1 MKKSTCLVAMIT
13 SQELNSAVAGLP
25 EDGPIIPSSSPSTPT
40 RATFPYK
47 PASVTPTQR
56 SVFRPLVPS
65 LTPTQAK
72 SQKKHL
78 LQRCKTFPIDTSTTT
93 KATEKIIEAPSWLS
107 DNFTQNE
114 KSCYYFEDVLT
125 FPVSISTQE
134 DSPCWW
140 LDDMTNWEPIK
151 EHPYITV
158 KAFLAELRRETIEAD
173 VSSSST
179 HSLVDDDER
188 TNELAEALRDL
199 LELDRMPDVLPLW
212 RQIIELRRYIERAY
226 HLHEDRREK
235 MQVILKNIESVI
247 NTTGNGGSHEVV
259 HSESNEEIQA
269 ASSMEDLTRKTTV
282 GLTGGTLVTA
292 GLVLIPAPVIPG
304 ILVVYGGLLV
314 LASEFDSA
322 KTAVEAMQGPMKQ
335 LLRDEEDPTNQ
346 GIYDCFHNVLWEEL
360 IEYSSAGKDLDEDF
374 MVIMKLKPWKDD
386 GGAQNGEK
394 DVEIERIKR
403 EKKNA
408 MKRYARQILLLED
421 TVDTQKKHG
430 EDLADSDSNDECGNV
445 T

>member
-1 MKKSTCLVAMIT
+1 MIT
-13 SQELNSAVAGLP
+13 SQELNNAAAGLP
-25 EDGPIIPSSSPSTPT
+25 EDGRPIISSSSPSTPT

-47 PASVTPTQR
+47 PASVTPKGQR
-56 SVFRPLVPS
+56 NVFRPLVPS
-65 LTPTQAK
+65 LTPLQAK

-125 FPVSISTQE
+125 FPVSISTQ
-134 DSPCWW
+134 SPCWW

-151 EHPYITV
+151 EHPHITV
-158 KAFLAELRRETIEAD
+158 KAFLTEMRRETIEAG

-199 LELDRMPDVLPLW
+199 LELDRMPDMLPLW

-235 MQVILKNIESVI
+235 MQVILKNIESVV
-247 NTTGNGGSHEVV
+247 NNATGNGRSHEVV
-259 HSESNEEIQA
+259 HNESNEEIQA

-335 LLRDEEDPTNQ
+335 LLRDEEDPNK
-346 GIYDCFHNVLWEEL
+346 GIYDCFHNILWEEL
-360 IEYSSAGKDLDEDF
+360 IEYSSTVKELDEDF

-386 GGAQNGEK
+386 DGAQNGGK

-421 TVDTQKKHG
+421 KDTDDAQKKHG
-430 EDLADSDSNDECGNV
+430 EDLANSDSNDRVDECDNV

>member
-1 MKKSTCLVAMIT
+1 MIT
-13 SQELNSAVAGLP
+13 SQDLNSAVAGLAE
-25 EDGPIIPSSSPSTPT
+25 EDGPIISSSSPSTPT

-47 PASVTPTQR
+47 PASLTPTGTGQR

-65 LTPTQAK
+65 MTPPQAK

-78 LQRCKTFPIDTSTTT
+78 FQRCKTFPIDTSTTT
-93 KATEKIIEAPSWLS
+93 KATEKIIEAPSWLT
-107 DNFTQNE
+107 DNFTQNQ
-114 KSCYYFEDVLT
+114 KSCFYFEDVLT
-125 FPVSISTQE
+125 FPVSLSTQ

-151 EHPYITV
+151 EHPHTTV
-158 KAFLAELRRETIEAD
+158 KAFLMELRRETIEAD

-188 TNELAEALRDL
+188 KTELDTALRDL
-199 LELDRMPDVLPLW
+199 LELDRMPDMLPLW

-226 HLHEDRREK
+226 HLHEDRRER
-235 MQVILKNIESVI
+235 MQVILKNIESVVN
-247 NTTGNGGSHEVV
+247 NTTGNGKSREVV

-322 KTAVEAMQGPMKQ
+322 KTAVNAMQGPMKH
-335 LLRDEEDPTNQ
+335 LLRDEEDPNQ
-346 GIYDCFHNVLWEEL
+346 GIYDCFHNILWEEL
-360 IEYSSAGKDLDEDF
+360 IEYSSAGKELDEDF

-386 GGAQNGEK
+386 GGDQNGGGK

-421 TVDTQKKHG
+421 KDTDDTPKKHG
-430 EDLADSDSNDECGNV
+430 EDLANSECGNV

>member
-1 MKKSTCLVAMIT
+1 M
-13 SQELNSAVAGLP
+13 
-25 EDGPIIPSSSPSTPT
+25 
-40 RATFPYK
+40 
-47 PASVTPTQR
+47 
-56 SVFRPLVPS
+56 
-65 LTPTQAK
+65 
-72 SQKKHL
+72 
-78 LQRCKTFPIDTSTTT
+78 
-93 KATEKIIEAPSWLS
+93 
-107 DNFTQNE
+107 
-114 KSCYYFEDVLT
+114 
-125 FPVSISTQE
+125 
-134 DSPCWW
+134 
-140 LDDMTNWEPIK
+140 
-151 EHPYITV
+151 
-158 KAFLAELRRETIEAD
+158 
-173 VSSSST
+173 
-179 HSLVDDDER
+179 VDDDER
-188 TNELAEALRDL
+188 TNELDVALRDL
-199 LELDRMPDVLPLW
+199 LELDRMPDMLPLW

-430 EDLADSDSNDECGNV
+430 EDLANSDSNDECGNV

>member
-1 MKKSTCLVAMIT
+1 MIT
-13 SQELNSAVAGLP
+13 PQELNSAVAGLP
-25 EDGPIIPSSSPSTPT
+25 EDGPIISSSSPSTPT

-47 PASVTPTQR
+47 PASVTPKGQR

-93 KATEKIIEAPSWLS
+93 KATEKIIEAPSWLT
-107 DNFTQNE
+107 DNFTQDE
-114 KSCYYFEDVLT
+114 KSCFYFEDVLT

-151 EHPYITV
+151 EHPHITV
-158 KAFLAELRRETIEAD
+158 KGFLTDLRRETIEAD

-188 TNELAEALRDL
+188 TNELDAALRDL
-199 LELDRMPDVLPLW
+199 LELDRIPDMLPLW

-235 MQVILKNIESVI
+235 MQLILKNIESVVN
-247 NTTGNGGSHEVV
+247 NTTGNVRSHEVV
-259 HSESNEEIQA
+259 RNESNEEIQA

-314 LASEFDSA
+314 QASEFDSA

-335 LLRDEEDPTNQ
+335 LLRDEEDPNQ
-346 GIYDCFHNVLWEEL
+346 GIYDCFHNILWEEL
-360 IEYSSAGKDLDEDF
+360 IEYSSASKELDEDF

-386 GGAQNGEK
+386 CGAHNGGK

-421 TVDTQKKHG
+421 TVDTQKKQD
-430 EDLADSDSNDECGNV
+430 EDLANSDSECDNV

>member
-1 MKKSTCLVAMIT
+1 
-13 SQELNSAVAGLP
+13 
-25 EDGPIIPSSSPSTPT
+25 
-40 RATFPYK
+40 
-47 PASVTPTQR
+47 
-56 SVFRPLVPS
+56 
-65 LTPTQAK
+65 
-72 SQKKHL
+72 
-78 LQRCKTFPIDTSTTT
+78 
-93 KATEKIIEAPSWLS
+93 
-107 DNFTQNE
+107 
-114 KSCYYFEDVLT
+114 
-125 FPVSISTQE
+125 
-134 DSPCWW
+134 
-140 LDDMTNWEPIK
+140 
-151 EHPYITV
+151 
-158 KAFLAELRRETIEAD
+158 
-173 VSSSST
+173 
-179 HSLVDDDER
+179 LVDDDER

-199 LELDRMPDVLPLW
+199 LELDRMPDMLPLW

-247 NTTGNGGSHEVV
+247 NTTGNGRSHEVV

-322 KTAVEAMQGPMKQ
+322 KTAVEAMQGPMKH
-335 LLRDEEDPTNQ
+335 LLRDEEDPNK
-346 GIYDCFHNVLWEEL
+346 GIYDCFHNILWEEL
-360 IEYSSAGKDLDEDF
+360 IEYSSTVKELDEDF

-386 GGAQNGEK
+386 GGVQNGGK

-421 TVDTQKKHG
+421 KDTDDAQKKQG
-430 EDLADSDSNDECGNV
+430 EDLANSDSKDECGNV